1 MKLSYSIQID
11 IDIEIHIG
19 YVIDQILSIYYLSCL
34 QYDSLET
41 CISYS
46 QQQRYRDGKIAK
58 IRLHTDCLNLKVV
71 CIYF

>member
-46 QQQRYRDGKIAK
+46 QQQRYRDGQSAK
-58 IRLHTDCLNLKVV
+58 IRLRTDCLNVKVV